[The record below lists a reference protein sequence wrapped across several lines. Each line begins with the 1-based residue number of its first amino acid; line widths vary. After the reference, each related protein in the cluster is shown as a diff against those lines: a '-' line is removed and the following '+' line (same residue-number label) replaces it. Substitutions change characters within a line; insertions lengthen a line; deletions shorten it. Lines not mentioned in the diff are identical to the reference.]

1 MANNCYFTM
10 KVIGNKES
18 LEEFARMMSGQGE
31 YGTGRL
37 GRVSAFEPE
46 PVLLENA
53 KGVYSLTADGCCAN
67 SVYSAMQKEGLE
79 ELAQALGTSPLLSI
93 EDESKRLNLAVE
105 IYSTERDN
113 GFEEHLVVADGKVI
127 LEEDIGI
134 NEYFVEDIID
144 RLDEFNEAFK
154 TSYTP
159 ADLRSNR
166 LIVVGGFP
174 HYGDF
179 SKLEEI
185 AKNWPLGRDKSLESI
200 MDEAAKK
207 AIEKNA
213 NRSEQEKPHKSRGL
227 ER

>member
-10 KVIGNKES
+10 KAIGNKES
-18 LEEFARMMSGQGE
+18 LEEFARMMSGRGE
-31 YGTGRL
+31 YGAGRL

-46 PVLLENA
+46 PVLLGNA
-53 KGVYSLTADGCCAN
+53 RGIYSLAADGCCAN

-93 EDESKRLNLAVE
+93 EDESKRLHLAVE

-144 RLDEFNEAFK
+144 RLDEFNEVFK
-154 TSYTP
+154 TSYAP
-159 ADLRSNR
+159 ADLRSKR

-179 SKLEEI
+179 SKLDEI
-185 AKNWPLGRDKSLESI
+185 AKNWSLERDKPLESI

-207 AIEKNA
+207 AIEKNVDRA
-213 NRSEQEKPHKSRGL
+213 DKEKPRKSREL

>member
-10 KVIGNKES
+10 KAIGSKES
-18 LEEFARMMSGQGE
+18 LEEFERMMLGQGE
-31 YGTGRL
+31 YGAGRL

-46 PVLLENA
+46 PVLVEDA
-53 KGVYSLTADGCCAN
+53 RGVYSLTADGCCAN

-93 EDESKRLNLAVE
+93 EDESERLHLAVE
-105 IYSTERDN
+105 VYSTERDN

-127 LEEDIGI
+127 LEDEIGI
-134 NEYFVEDIID
+134 NEYFVEDVID
-144 RLDEFNEAFK
+144 RLDEFNEVFK
-154 TSYTP
+154 ASYEP
-159 ADLRSNR
+159 ADLRSKR

-174 HYGDF
+174 NYGDF

-185 AKNWPLGRDKSLESI
+185 AKNWPLERDKPLETI

-207 AIEKNA
+207 ATEKNA
-213 NRSEQEKPHKSRGL
+213 NRTDQEKFRKSREP